1 MKNKLDIRKS
11 ISNKY
16 TLLELDGRLDAN
28 WAGHLDDYINSLVRD
43 GSYDLSLDLSNV
55 QYISSAGIRILV
67 GQYKKLHKIGGSF
80 YLSALS
86 KGVRDIL
93 EMVGMVET
101 LTQKPKTEDSEQEP
115 VSGTIEKFGYRFE
128 NSKLAD
134 GDSMKVTV
142 TGDPK
147 LVRTSAFEKKHNQK
161 ISFGEN
167 KFGLGLGALGSGFDD
182 CKNRYGEFIALG
194 DALAYMPTD
203 GSKVPDY
210 SMKSGRLIPE
220 INALYAL
227 LAEGSFSNI
236 MAFNPAEGNRSIVLS
251 NLIELIMETSGRDHV
266 VLLMIAESDGLV
278 GLGLNKSP
286 LNGESPFEFPA
297 VKEFVNFTTEPAY
310 SKMITVSFGYLA
322 KNAVAP
328 FSDFLRPVKPGSEIS
343 GHIHTAVFPYQPLK
357 KATTDFRQGI
367 NSLFLNSEVQDILH
381 LTNDSREINGL
392 GESRFKQGY
401 CWIGK

>member
-1 MKNKLDIRKS
+1 MKNTLDIKKS
-11 ISNKY
+11 ISNKRI
-16 TLLELDGRLDAN
+16 LLELDGRLDAS
-28 WAGHLDDYINSLVRD
+28 WAGHLDDYINSLVRE

-86 KGVRDIL
+86 KEVKDIL

-101 LTQKPKTEDSEQEP
+101 LTQKPETEDSPQG
-115 VSGTIEKFGYRFE
+115 VISGTVEKFGFRFE
-128 NSKLAD
+128 INKPEA
-134 GDSMKVTV
+134 GASMKVTV
-142 TGDPK
+142 TGNPE
-147 LVRTSAFEKKHNQK
+147 LVRASGFEEKNNQI

-220 INALYAL
+220 MNVLYAL
-227 LAEGSFSNI
+227 LAEGTFSDTVT
-236 MAFNPAEGNRSIVLS
+236 FNPAEGSQSVALS
-251 NLIELIMETSGRDHV
+251 ELIELIMETSGSDHA

-278 GLGLNKSP
+278 GLSLNKSP
-286 LNGESPFEFPA
+286 LNGESPFVFPA

-310 SKMITVSFGYLA
+310 SRMLTVSFGYFA
-322 KNAVAP
+322 KDASAP
-328 FSDFLRPVKPGSEIS
+328 FVGFLRPVKPGSKLS

-357 KATTDFRQGI
+357 KEITDFKQEI
-367 NSLFLNSEVQDILH
+367 SNLFQNSEVQDILH

-392 GESRFKQGY
+392 GESRFKHGY